1 MLLEVK
7 DLSIYYYTLSGV
19 VKAVEGVTFSIDEK
33 EWVTFVGESGSGKST
48 VASAIIRLVPP
59 PGKIVSGQ
67 IMFEGK
73 DLLKLSEE
81 EMRQIRGKDIS
92 MVFQDP
98 MTSLDPLRK
107 IGDQLVE
114 AMTVHGVDE
123 DEAKKRAKELL
134 EKVNIPPDRFDYYP
148 HQLSGGQRQR
158 VSIAIAMA
166 FNPKLLIADEPTT
179 ALDVIVQDSIMDLIQ
194 SLKEEGTSIFFVT
207 HDISLAAERSD
218 KIAVMYAGKL
228 VEFGTVEQIVENPLH
243 PYTQALLNSVPD
255 LWTEK
260 PVKAIPG
267 YPPDLRNPPRGCR
280 FHPRCHIFAEK
291 GELKG
296 LCDAEEP
303 MMIEYEKGHF
313 VACHLYG
320 GSRNE

>member
-123 DEAKKRAKELL
+123 DEAKERAKELL

-260 PVKAIPG
+260 PIKAIPG

-280 FHPRCHIFAEK
+280 FHPRCHVFAEK

-303 MMIEYEKGHF
+303 MVIEYEKGHF

>member
-1 MLLEVK
+1 M
-7 DLSIYYYTLSGV
+7 
-19 VKAVEGVTFSIDEK
+19 EGVTFSIDRK

-48 VASAIIRLVPP
+48 VASAIMRLVPP
-59 PGKIVSGQ
+59 PGKIIGGE
-67 IMFEGK
+67 IIFEGK
-73 DLLKLSEE
+73 DILKLPEE
-81 EMRQIRGKDIS
+81 ELRQIRGKEIS

-114 AMTVHGVDE
+114 VMTVHGVDE
-123 DEAKKRAKELL
+123 DEAKRRAKELL

-158 VSIAIAMA
+158 VSIAMAMA

-194 SLKEEGTSIFFVT
+194 SLKDEGTSILFVT

-228 VEFGTVEQIVENPLH
+228 VEFGSVEQIVENPLH

-255 LWTEK
+255 LWSKKEI
-260 PVKAIPG
+260 KAIPG
-267 YPPDLRNPPRGCR
+267 YPPDLRNPPSGCR
-280 FHPRCHIFAEK
+280 FHPRCHVFAERSD
-291 GELKG
+291 LKG
-296 LCDAEEP
+296 ICDTQEP
-303 MMIEYEKGHF
+303 TMIEYEKGHF

-320 GSRNE
+320 GAKNE